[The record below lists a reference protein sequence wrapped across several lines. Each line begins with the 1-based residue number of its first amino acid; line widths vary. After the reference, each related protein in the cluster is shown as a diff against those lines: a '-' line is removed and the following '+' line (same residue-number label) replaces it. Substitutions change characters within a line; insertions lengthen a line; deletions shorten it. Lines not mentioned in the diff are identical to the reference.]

1 MAASRTVLVLTG
13 SEDPTAAAVISEITR
28 RGVRVTRHDL
38 GDFPARAWL
47 SAIHDSS
54 GWSGQII
61 GPDATTTLDEVVAVY
76 YRRPSRFTFPP
87 GMSDADRAY
96 AEAEARLGIG
106 GVLAALGCRWVNH
119 PHHIARAEWKPLQL
133 EIARQVGLATP
144 LTLISND
151 PSDVAKFA
159 ELAGGPIVCKTLS
172 SMVLADNGQHKI
184 TYTTLIDPHSIDHAA
199 FAATAHLLQAWVPK
213 AREVRATV
221 VGEQV
226 LAVAIEADSAR
237 ARVDWRA
244 DYDALRYLPINVPAE
259 VIVGMLNYLRAFEL
273 NYGGFD
279 FVITPD
285 EEWIM
290 LECNPSAQ
298 WLWLHH
304 TAGLPIPAALA
315 DLLIGTHA

>member
-1 MAASRTVLVLTG
+1 VLTG
-13 SEDPTAAAVISEITR
+13 SEDSTADAVISEITH
-28 RGVRVTRHDL
+28 RGIRAARHDL

-47 SAIHDSS
+47 SAIHDSN
-54 GWSGQII
+54 GWSGRII
-61 GPDATTTLDEVVAVY
+61 GPDTTTNLDEVVAVY

-96 AEAEARLGIG
+96 AEAEARFGMG

-133 EIARQVGLATP
+133 EIARQAGLTTP
-144 LTLISND
+144 LTLIGND
-151 PSDVAKFA
+151 PSDIAAFA
-159 ELAGGPIVCKTLS
+159 ELADGPVVCKTLS
-172 SMVLADNGQHKI
+172 SMVLADHGQHKI
-184 TYTTLIDPHSIDHAA
+184 TYTTLIDPHSIDHTA

-213 AREVRATV
+213 AQEARATV

-259 VIVGMLNYLRAFEL
+259 GMLAYLRAFEL

-304 TAGLPIPAALA
+304 IAGLPIPAALA
-315 DLLIGTHA
+315 DLLTLAEDPA

>member
-1 MAASRTVLVLTG
+1 MAAPRTVLVLTG
-13 SEDPTAAAVISEITR
+13 SQDPTADAVISEITR
-28 RGVRVTRHDL
+28 RGIRADQHDL

-47 SAIHDSS
+47 SAVHDSN
-54 GWSGQII
+54 GWSGRII
-61 GPDATTTLDEVVAVY
+61 GPDTTTNLDEVVAVY

-96 AEAEARLGIG
+96 AEAEARLGMG

-144 LTLISND
+144 LTLIGND
-151 PSDVAKFA
+151 PSEVTKFA
-159 ELAGGPIVCKTLS
+159 ELAGGPVVCKTLS
-172 SMVLADNGQHKI
+172 SMVLADHGQHKI
-184 TYTTLIDPHSIDHAA
+184 TYTTLVDPHNIDPIA

-221 VGEQV
+221 VGERV

-244 DYDALRYLPINVPAE
+244 DYDALRYVPITVPAE
-259 VIVGMLNYLRAFEL
+259 VTAGMLAYLDAFEL
-273 NYGGFD
+273 HYGGFD
-279 FVITPD
+279 FVITPN

-304 TAGLPIPAALA
+304 TAGLPVPAALA